1 MQDII
6 EQVSKEKNIAR
17 TDFDDEEIIKRSLYP
32 LVNIGAQILEEGMA
46 MRPSDID
53 IIYINGYGFPA
64 YKGGPMHWADS
75 IGLDKVLADI
85 KRFHSAYGERWR
97 PAPLLEKLVSE
108 GKSFA
113 DYQTN

>member
-1 MQDII
+1 
-6 EQVSKEKNIAR
+6 
-17 TDFDDEEIIKRSLYP
+17 
-32 LVNIGAQILEEGMA
+32 MA

-53 IIYINGYGFPA
+53 IIYIDGYGFPA

-85 KRFHSAYGERWR
+85 KRFHKDYGERWR
-97 PAPLLEKLVSE
+97 PAPLLEKLVAE

-113 DYQTN
+113 DYQASCPELSCSGFFCVFGWVSFGGSGSSVNV

>member
-17 TDFDDEEIIKRSLYP
+17 TDFDNEEIIKRSLYP